1 MANRYIDFS
10 TLLAYQDGVVQTE
23 GKSQPFG
30 LIKLYDASTPTC
42 PVLTP
47 SLRAHLAK
55 VEGRTSQ
62 YPALKEDAITTSS
75 SESFTIPEHLSVSE
89 MKSLTMNTIFCG
101 FRVYPKWFENN
112 LLDYGDYVRNKLDEV
127 FRAMAS
133 AKETIMLAHLATNRT
148 QVWGGVA
155 QINNG
160 DGTFAFDAATDQLD
174 INLAAQKDVLFSNL
188 KTLFGINKFPGE
200 TDIVVNLGGFN
211 LALNEIFKFGQ
222 MNQENRQFIQ
232 NQLPTYYPTLGI
244 SPGSDQF
251 SGYHIRRGSVGIA
264 QNYPS
269 DFRNPVQVGEKL
281 WGITDTPV
289 PYLNTQVN
297 TFYNREAADAS
308 GAGET
313 TAHLKMTHYE
323 EWAFIDKFFLTSIYN
338 SDLASR
344 PNPIVKIVGATT

>member
-1 MANRYIDFS
+1 MPDRFIDF
-10 TLLAYQDGVVQTE
+10 TVLNAYQDKIAQTE

-30 LIKLYDASTPTC
+30 LIRILDASSPTC
-42 PVLTP
+42 PILTP
-47 SLRAHLAK
+47 TLRAHLAK

-62 YPALKEDAITTSS
+62 YPALKEDTITTTTT
-75 SESFTIPEHLSVSE
+75 ESFTIPEHLSVSE
-89 MKSLTMNTIFCG
+89 MKTLTMNTIFCG

-133 AKETIMLAHLATNRT
+133 AKETIILAALAAAKTQIWNGIT
-148 QVWGGVA
+148 QV
-155 QINNG
+155 NNG
-160 DGTFAFDAATDQLD
+160 DGTFNFNATTDTLEID
-174 INLAAQKDVLFSNL
+174 KAAQKDVLFSNI

-200 TDIVVNLGGFN
+200 TEIVVNLGGFN
-211 LALNEIFKFGQ
+211 LALHEIFKFGQ
-222 MNQENRQFIQ
+222 MNQENRQFIE

-251 SGYHIRRGSVGIA
+251 SGYHIRRGSIGIV
-264 QNYPS
+264 QNFPS
-269 DFRNPVQVGEKL
+269 DFRNPVQIGEKL

-308 GAGET
+308 GLGDT
-313 TAHLKMTHYE
+313 TTHLKMTHYE

-338 SDLASR
+338 SDLSTR
-344 PNPIVKIVGATT
+344 PNPIVKIVGTTT